1 MKERIDHRMKDLKIE
16 WIFKYLFLLSFP
28 DAFVKSLYFSRST
41 LPVRPAWRT
50 IRRSRYL
57 ETSPVTISSCY
68 AFVRVGRGERRC
80 GGGRVNAAVNGC
92 GCGSCSY
99 LCFRYGA
106 NPASHLSN
114 PFSLW
119 LLFYGSNFTLEV
131 KRKW

>member
-1 MKERIDHRMKDLKIE
+1 MKDLKIE

-28 DAFVKSLYFSRST
+28 DAFVKSLYVSRSS
-41 LPVRPAWRT
+41 LPVRPAWRA

-80 GGGRVNAAVNGC
+80 GGGRVNGAVNGC

-99 LCFRYGA
+99 LCF
-106 NPASHLSN
+106 
-114 PFSLW
+114 
-119 LLFYGSNFTLEV
+119 
-131 KRKW
+131 